1 MVQDRFDIDPRRAGH
16 QPDQDPAE
24 AQPVIDS
31 RAMTTQRVGINR
43 GWEQRLE
50 GRQDG
55 IYHLGLE
62 RAHDDGYLHQ
72 VVG

>member
-1 MVQDRFDIDPRRAGH
+1 
-16 QPDQDPAE
+16 
-24 AQPVIDS
+24 
-31 RAMTTQRVGINR
+31 MTTQRVGINR